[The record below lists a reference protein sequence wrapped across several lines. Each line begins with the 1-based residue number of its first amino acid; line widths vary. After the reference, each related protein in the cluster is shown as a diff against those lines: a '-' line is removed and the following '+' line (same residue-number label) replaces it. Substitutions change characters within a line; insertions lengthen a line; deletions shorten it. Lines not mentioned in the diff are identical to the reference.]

1 MKKIAKIS
9 EVRKYVKNMKQKGK
23 TVGFVPTMGYLHE
36 GHLSLVD
43 VAKAHADVVVMSIF
57 VNPTQFG
64 PNEDFDSYPR
74 NIERDESLAQRRGV
88 DAIFYPEV
96 LEMYPGN
103 DLTWVTVDKIT
114 NVLCGAKREGHFK
127 GVTTVVTKLFNIV
140 QPDVAVFGQ
149 KDAQQAAVITQM
161 VNDLNMPVKIKI
173 APIVREKDGLAM
185 SSRNVR
191 LSDDQRQKALV
202 LSRSLFSIENGLK
215 NGRPLLEMINEAK
228 NEIILTDGVELEYLE
243 ARSYPGLEPARD
255 LNGSCLIAVAAR
267 VGDVRLIDN
276 IIVIG

>member
-96 LEMYPGN
+96 SEMYPGN

-243 ARSYPGLEPARD
+243 ARSYPGLEPAID